1 MSKGIKKLANI
12 ALHLL
17 SAVVLVL
24 FLFVLT
30 VALAFSLP
38 RVQTFAAHKA
48 VDWLTEQFGLGLSLE
63 RVSIAGLSNVVVEEL
78 YVEDLAGD
86 TLLYAPRVSATINR
100 NALLKSGEF
109 LPSRVRMER
118 GRLNLYT
125 LDNGR
130 TNLDSLVRRVQSQLP
145 PAKPSDKPLV
155 ITDIR
160 AIDTHF
166 TLRNDKVYK
175 PQKSGINYSDMDL
188 RIARADVDRLE
199 IVGER
204 VEMDIN
210 HLTATDKT
218 GAHVEESSIEQFI
231 VGDAELLFYDI
242 LICSGEARARLP
254 KVELVAKEWDD
265 FQRYNSSVVMAIESE
280 GSYLTPEALEMFVPD
295 FGNVGVCVEEFDCSF
310 DGIVDDFVV
319 GLSNAVVEEAEVRGR
334 VRVENVMELPKARVS
349 VDSLHLSTTTAQ
361 AKTIYTAVTGEP
373 LSEEIARWVSRFEW
387 VDLSLSGL
395 AADNSVDANV
405 SINTDLGRA
414 GVAGVVDF
422 AHKGEI
428 GFDGEV
434 WTRGLNVGRVAEVK
448 ELGKVTLTADLEG
461 RLGEDYVDGRGE
473 LFVDRLAYGGY
484 TYNDI
489 SLECSYEHDIA
500 KVTLR
505 SLDRN
510 LLCALEAECDLS
522 WLEPQFNL
530 NLSLEGANFVA
541 MGIAPSD
548 GRSWLSCNLE
558 ASAEGGSLDELVGRA
573 MINDLV
579 YATSTDTLTTELV
592 NVVVGNNGVEKSFS
606 LYSPIADVEYRS
618 RASYEDVF
626 AYFANRMPSPLPL
639 NRGTIKS
646 AEESE
651 PTPKRSTGALY
662 GAADYST
669 MHISINSD
677 DNLISAFVPNAS
689 LAADSSLSLEFS
701 PSADEFVLS
710 VNSDYAEWQ
719 EWLASRVR
727 IAVEGT
733 AGRIGLGVEVNELLS
748 EELSIPDVVLNAY
761 AEDGYKLGATL
772 LFSDNTSAV
781 SGSVQVDGELWYDK
795 SGNPM
800 AKASLSDSFV
810 MLYNTRWDLVAKK
823 IEYDSESLAVDDF
836 TLSSNDQRIFLDGV
850 VAANE
855 NTPLRLEL
863 GNVHLGD
870 LAEVLL
876 GVKDV
881 EGGVNGHVEITSAL
895 SNPSGEGV
903 LMFDN
908 MSAGGVPIA
917 PMTLSVNLPQEEQ
930 EISLT
935 LKNSLLGS
943 TLISAQYNLENNTY
957 EGAVTVRE
965 LDLAAFGSLANGV
978 VSDLKGGAVADLR
991 VVGAGASPQIDGT
1004 LMLDNVE
1011 TKVDFTGVTYK
1022 VDALRL
1028 DFVDNVGTLATTQ
1041 VNDEYGGRALLS
1053 GEVNLADLNG
1063 VKFNIQLLP
1072 TSLAVIDLAA
1082 SPSSPFYGKV
1092 TASGAASVVSESGD
1106 VMIDAALNTGSGS
1119 VFNLPLSGS
1128 SEFASVDFVKFVEGR
1143 GAIEADTTGVVA
1155 RRKMLMESRNRKTT
1169 RKGNMVIDAQ
1179 IGVDRDTQLRLIID
1193 EATNN
1198 VLEASGEA
1206 DLNVT
1211 IDSANGDLEI
1221 RGDYQISEGFYNF
1234 NFQNLIAKRFTI
1246 SPDSYIRWNGS
1257 PLDATIDIDAV
1268 YKVKTSLAPLLGTD
1282 VSASRGS
1289 TPVECIVNLGGSLAD
1304 IDLSFD
1310 INVPT
1315 ANAEYQSILSSYF
1328 ASQEMMATQF
1338 VYLLAMGSFY
1348 SDGSTSSQGTASGG
1362 ATGTAIGL
1370 GLLVDQVSRLVSN
1383 DAYKFNVK
1391 YKMYDETASTYGV
1404 DFETEIIDDRL
1415 LLELEANVDTG
1426 YYQSGI
1432 GEGGNNQLTGGGALT
1447 LLLDKAGNLILKGFS
1462 RTIDRFDENQ
1472 GLQENGVG
1480 IYYRRS
1486 FDRFKDLWRK
1496 KDRKAAEMTEKSD
1509 TFATPI
1515 AE

>member
-12 ALHLL
+12 VLHLF

-30 VALAFSLP
+30 AALAFSLP

-63 RVSIAGLSNVVVEEL
+63 RVTISGLSNVVVEEL

-86 TLLYAPRVSATINR
+86 TLLYAPRLSATINR
-100 NALLKSGEF
+100 NALLKNGEF
-109 LPSRVRMER
+109 LPSRIRMEG

-125 LDNGR
+125 SDGGR
-130 TNLDSLVRRVQSQLP
+130 TNLDALVRKVQSQLP
-145 PAKPSDKPLV
+145 SIKPSDKPLV

-188 RIARADVDRLE
+188 RIARVDVDRLE

-218 GAHVEESSIEQFI
+218 GAYLEDSSIDKLI
-231 VGDAELLFYDI
+231 VGDAELLFYDARFF
-242 LICSGEARARLP
+242 SGKARVWFP

-265 FQRYNSSVVMAIESE
+265 FQRYNSSVVMAIESKD
-280 GSYLTPEALEMFVPD
+280 SYLTPEALEMFVPD
-295 FGNVGVCVEEFDCSF
+295 FGNVGVCVDDFDCLF
-310 DGIVDDFVV
+310 EGIVDDFVV
-319 GLSNAVVEEAEVRGR
+319 SLANAVVEEADVRGR
-334 VRVENVMELPKARVS
+334 VRVESVMDMPKMRVS

-361 AKTIYTAVTGEP
+361 AETIYTMMTGEP
-373 LSEEIARWVSRFEW
+373 LAEEITRWTGRFEW
-387 VDLSLSGL
+387 VDLNLSGL
-395 AADNSVDANV
+395 AADNAVDANI
-405 SINTDLGRA
+405 SLSTDLGRA
-414 GVAGVVDF
+414 GVDGVVEF
-422 AHKGEI
+422 GGNGEL

-434 WTRGLNVGRVAEVK
+434 WMRGLNVGRVAEV
-448 ELGKVTLTADLEG
+448 ESLGKITLTADLAG
-461 RLGEDYVDGRGE
+461 RIGEDYVDGRGE
-473 LFVDRLAYGGY
+473 IFVDRLAYGGY

-489 SLECSYEHDIA
+489 SLEGSYEQDVA

-522 WLEPQFNL
+522 WLEPQYNL

-548 GRSWLSCNLE
+548 SRSWLSCNLE

-592 NVVVGNNGVEKSFS
+592 NVVVGNSGAEKSFS

-626 AYFANRMPSPLPL
+626 AYIANKLLAPLPL
-639 NRGTIKS
+639 NRPAATGGQ
-646 AEESE
+646 EEAQ
-651 PTPKRSTGALY
+651 TQTKQVGALY

-669 MHISINSD
+669 MLININSD
-677 DNLISAFVPNAS
+677 DNLISTFVPNVS
-689 LAADSSLSLEFS
+689 LAADSSLSLEFA
-701 PSADEFVLS
+701 PSVGEFVLS

-727 IAVEGT
+727 INVEGT
-733 AGRIGLGVEVNELLS
+733 EGRIGLGVEVNELLS

-761 AEDGYKLGATL
+761 AEEGHKLGATL

-781 SGSVQVDGELWYDK
+781 SGGVQVDGELWYDK
-795 SGNPM
+795 NGRPM
-800 AKASLSDSFV
+800 VKASLSDSFM
-810 MLYNTRWDLVAKK
+810 MLYNNRWDLSANE
-823 IEYDSESLAVDDF
+823 IGYDSASLSIDDF
-836 TLSSNDQRIFLDGV
+836 ALTSGDQRIFLDGV
-850 VAANE
+850 ASASDK
-855 NTPLRLEL
+855 TPLRLEVDNVQL
-863 GNVHLGD
+863 GA

-876 GVKDV
+876 GMKDV
-881 EGGVNGHVEITSAL
+881 NGGVNGHVEINSAMTT
-895 SNPSGEGV
+895 PSGEGV
-903 LMFDN
+903 LMFAD

-917 PMTLSVNLPQEEQ
+917 PMTLRVNLPQEEQ
-930 EISLT
+930 AVSLT

-943 TLISAQYNLENNTY
+943 TLISAQYNLDDNTY

-965 LDLAAFGSLANGV
+965 LDLAAFGSLVDGV
-978 VSDLKGGAVADLR
+978 VSGLKGGAVADLR
-991 VVGAGASPQIDGT
+991 VVGRGALPQIDGR
-1004 LMLDNVE
+1004 LVLNDVE
-1011 TKVDFTGVTYK
+1011 TKVDFTGVTYN

-1028 DFVDNVGTLATTQ
+1028 DFIDNVGTLAATQ
-1041 VNDEYGGRALLS
+1041 VSDGDGGTALLS
-1053 GEVNLADLNG
+1053 GEINLADLNS
-1063 VKFNIQLLP
+1063 VKYNIQLLP
-1072 TSLAVIDLAA
+1072 TSLAVIDLA
-1082 SPSSPFYGKV
+1082 PSLSTPFYGKV

-1106 VMIDAALNTGSGS
+1106 VVVDAALNTGSGS
-1119 VFNLPLSGS
+1119 VFSLPLSGS
-1128 SEFASVDFVKFVEGR
+1128 NEFASVDFVKFVDGS
-1143 GAIEADTTGVVA
+1143 GAMEPDTTDVVA
-1155 RRKMLMESRNRKTT
+1155 RRKMLMENRNRKTN
-1169 RKGNMVIDAQ
+1169 RKGNLVIDAQ
-1179 IGVDRDTQLRLIID
+1179 IGVDRGTQLRLIID

-1198 VLEASGEA
+1198 VLEANGEA
-1206 DLNVT
+1206 DLNVA

-1234 NFQNLIAKRFTI
+1234 NFQNLISKRFTI
-1246 SPDSYIRWNGS
+1246 NPDSYIRWNGS

-1268 YKVKTSLAPLLGTD
+1268 YKVKTSLAPLLGTE

-1315 ANAEYQSILSSYF
+1315 ANSEYQSILSSYF
-1328 ASQEMMATQF
+1328 SSQEMMATQF

-1348 SDGSTSSQGTASGG
+1348 SDGSGSSQGTASGG

-1496 KDRKAAEMTEKSD
+1496 KDKKATDKPEKSD
-1509 TFATPI
+1509 TFATPTV
-1515 AE
+1515 E

>member
-48 VDWLTEQFGLGLSLE
+48 VDWLTEKFELNLSLE

-118 GRLNLYT
+118 GCLNLYT

-130 TNLDSLVRRVQSQLP
+130 TNLEFLVRKVQSQLP
-145 PAKPSDKPLV
+145 SVKPSDKPLV

-199 IVGER
+199 LVGER

-218 GAHVEESSIEQFI
+218 GAHVEDSSVDQFI

-265 FQRYNSSVVMAIESE
+265 FQRYNSSVVMSIESKD
-280 GSYLTPEALEMFVPD
+280 SYLTPEALEMFVPD
-295 FGNVGVCVEEFDCSF
+295 LGNVGVCVENFDCQF

-334 VRVENVMELPKARVS
+334 VRVENVMELPNVRVS
-349 VDSLHLSTTTAQ
+349 VDSLHLATTTAQ

-373 LSEEIARWVSRFEW
+373 LSEDISRWTDRFEW
-387 VDLSLSGL
+387 VDLNLSGS

-414 GVAGVVDF
+414 GVEGVMDF
-422 AHKGEI
+422 GRKGEL
-428 GFDGEV
+428 GFDGQV

-448 ELGKVTLTADLEG
+448 ELGKVTLTAALAG

-489 SLECSYEHDIA
+489 SLEGSYEQDVA

-626 AYFANRMPSPLPL
+626 AYFANRLPSPLPL
-639 NRGTIKS
+639 NRPVV
-646 AEESE
+646 AEDREE
-651 PTPKRSTGALY
+651 KTMQEKRVGALY

-781 SGSVQVDGELWYDK
+781 SGGVQVDGELWYDK

-810 MLYNTRWDLVAKK
+810 MLYNNRWDLVAKK

-836 TLSSNDQRIFLDGV
+836 TLSSNDQRIFLDGAG
-850 VAANE
+850 AANE

-863 GNVHLGD
+863 GD

-876 GVKDV
+876 GMKDV

-895 SNPSGEGV
+895 ANPSGEGV

-917 PMTLSVNLPQEEQ
+917 PMTLRVNLPQEEQ
-930 EISLT
+930 SVYLT
-935 LKNSLLGS
+935 LKNSLLES
-943 TLISAQYNLENNTY
+943 TLISAQYNFDNKTY

-965 LDLAAFGSLANGV
+965 LDLAAFGSLANGL

-991 VVGAGASPQIDGT
+991 IVGAGASPQIDGT

-1041 VNDEYGGRALLS
+1041 VKDEYGGRALLS

-1179 IGVDRDTQLRLIID
+1179 IGVGRDTQLRLIID

-1246 SPDSYIRWNGS
+1246 NPGSYIRWNGS
-1257 PLDATIDIDAV
+1257 PLDATIDIGAV

-1328 ASQEMMATQF
+1328 SSQEMMATQF

-1348 SDGSTSSQGTASGG
+1348 SDGSGSQGTAQGG